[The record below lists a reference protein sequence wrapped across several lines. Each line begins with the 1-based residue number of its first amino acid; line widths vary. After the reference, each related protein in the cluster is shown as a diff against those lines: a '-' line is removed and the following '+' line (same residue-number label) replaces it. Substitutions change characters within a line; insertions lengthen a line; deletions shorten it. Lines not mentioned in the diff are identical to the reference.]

1 MSDQNKLPQSLET
14 ERAIIVSMVSDNDL
28 IAYAVEDLTS
38 NDFASKAYGIIFSE
52 IVKLW
57 DNKEEITPVLL
68 YEKIK
73 VHKNDEKEGNIYPSE
88 LYEEDYYAK
97 LFQEVQPLSSIKSLC
112 KLVKE
117 KSIQRRLISICKGIV
132 QDTMDPELED
142 VQTLLETA
150 EQKVFDIAQNKTTSD
165 ATLRQIA
172 KNLMATIQEAT
183 KYEGG
188 ISGVRVG
195 LRDLDSITAGFQKSD
210 LIIIGARP
218 SVGKTALA
226 LSMALNVVLKY
237 KRRAVFYS
245 LEMSK
250 EQVYSRLISI
260 RAGIPQDKIRKAALD
275 ESQWRNYI
283 AADEELQ
290 KTGLVIKDTPALTIQ
305 KFRAECRRLKSE
317 PGGLD
322 IIFVDYLQLMTTS
335 EKSTNRQEEIAKIS
349 RGLKIVAKELNIP
362 VVALAQ
368 VNRDSEKAE
377 KKRPPAL
384 HDIRESGAIEQD
396 ADIVC
401 LLYRVKEYSP
411 SEPDENKYIIDIA
424 KHRNGRTEKVVI
436 SYEAE
441 CTRFY
446 DRKDEEEEY
455 TDVDGTP
462 WEYAP

>member
-1 MSDQNKLPQSLET
+1 MSENNKLPQSLET

-38 NDFASKAYGIIFSE
+38 KDFASKAYGIIFDE
-52 IVKLW
+52 ITKLW
-57 DNKEEITPVLL
+57 DTNEEITPVLL
-68 YEKIK
+68 YEKIRS
-73 VHKNDEKEGNIYPSE
+73 HKNDESTGNIYPSE
-88 LYEEDYYAK
+88 LYDEDFYTR
-97 LFQEVQPLSSIKSLC
+97 LFQEVQPLTSIKSLC

-117 KSIQRRLISICKGIV
+117 KSVQRKLISTCKEIV
-132 QDTMDPELED
+132 QESMDPETED
-142 VQTLLETA
+142 VQNLLESA
-150 EQKVFDIAQNKTTSD
+150 EQRVFDIAQNHTTSE
-165 ATLRQIA
+165 ATLRQIS
-172 KNLMATIQEAT
+172 KNLMSTIQNAT

-195 LRDLDSITAGFQKSD
+195 FRDLDDITAGFQKSD
-210 LIIIGARP
+210 LIVIGARP
-218 SVGKTALA
+218 SVGKSALA
-226 LSMALNVVLKY
+226 LSMALNVVTRF
-237 KRRAVFYS
+237 KRRAVFFS

-250 EQVYSRLISI
+250 EQVFSRLISI
-260 RAGIPQDKIRKAALD
+260 YAGIPQDKIRKANLD

-290 KTGLVIKDTPALTIQ
+290 KTGLIIRDTPALTIQ
-305 KFRAECRRLKSE
+305 QLRGQCRRLKAE

-335 EKSTNRQEEIAKIS
+335 DKTNNRQEEIAKIS
-349 RGLKIVAKELNIP
+349 RGLKIVAKELNVP

-377 KKRPPAL
+377 RKRPPAL

-401 LLYRVKEYSP
+401 LLYKRKEYFS
-411 SEPDENKYIIDIA
+411 DEEDEGKYIIDIA
-424 KHRNGRTEKVVI
+424 KHRNGKTERVAI
-436 SYEAE
+436 EYEAE
-441 CTRFY
+441 ITKFY

-455 TDVDGTP
+455 TDATDTP
-462 WEYAP
+462 WQYQ

>member
-1 MSDQNKLPQSLET
+1 MSEQNRLPQSLET
-14 ERAIIVSMVSDNDL
+14 ERAIIVSMVTDNDL
-28 IAYAVEDLTS
+28 IAFAVEDLTS
-38 NDFASKAYGIIFSE
+38 RDFASKSYGIIFDE

-57 DNKEEITPVLL
+57 DNNEEITPVLL
-68 YEKIK
+68 YEKIRS
-73 VHKNDEKEGNIYPSE
+73 HKNDETTGNIYPTE
-88 LYEEDYYAK
+88 LYEEDFYTK

-117 KSIQRRLISICKGIV
+117 KSIQRKLISTCREIV
-132 QDTMDPELED
+132 QEAMDPELEN
-142 VQTLLETA
+142 VQELLEGS
-150 EQKVFDIAQNKTTSD
+150 EQKVFEIAQNKTTSD

-195 LRDLDSITAGFQKSD
+195 FRDLDDITAGFQKSD

-218 SVGKTALA
+218 SVGKSALA
-226 LSMALNVVLKY
+226 LSMALNVVTKF
-237 KRRAVFYS
+237 KRRAAFFS

-260 RAGIPQDKIRKAALD
+260 HAGIPQDKIRKAALD
-275 ESQWRNYI
+275 GHWRDYM

-290 KTGLVIKDTPALTIQ
+290 KTGLIIKDKPALTIQ
-305 KFRAECRRLKSE
+305 NLRAECRRLKAE

-322 IIFVDYLQLMTTS
+322 IIFVDYLQLMTTA
-335 EKSTNRQEEIAKIS
+335 EKTINRQEEIAKIS

-377 KKRPPAL
+377 KRRPPAL
-384 HDIRESGAIEQD
+384 YDIRESGAIEQD

-401 LLYRVKEYSP
+401 LLYRSKEYFPNES
-411 SEPDENKYIIDIA
+411 DENKYIIDIA
-424 KHRNGRTEKVVI
+424 KHRNGKTERVAI
-436 SYEAE
+436 EYEAE
-441 CTRFY
+441 ITKFY
-446 DRKDEEEEY
+446 DRKDEEDENY
-455 TDVDGTP
+455 TDAAYAP
-462 WEYAP
+462 WE